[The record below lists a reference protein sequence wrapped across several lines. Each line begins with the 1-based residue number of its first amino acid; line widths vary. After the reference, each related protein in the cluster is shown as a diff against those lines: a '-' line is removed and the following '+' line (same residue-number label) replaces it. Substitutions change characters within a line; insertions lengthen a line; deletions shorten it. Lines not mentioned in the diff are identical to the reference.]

1 MDIYLKLFEVLFP
14 VFFVVGIGYYLGK
27 KNPKIDTTF
36 ITNFA
41 ANVGTPAMII
51 YALTATGT
59 SFEIFKNYFWYY
71 LIAIIIFSLIGIVFL
86 FLLNTKDI
94 IRELPPFIMPN
105 TGNMGLPICLFA
117 YGSQGLGVAAA
128 ISALIIL
135 SHFTLGIFLAANV
148 GTPAMIIYALTATGT
163 SFEIFKNYFWY
174 YFIAI
179 IIFSLIGVVFLFLLN
194 TKDIIRELPP
204 FIMPNTGN
212 MGLPICLFAY
222 GSQGL
227 GVAAAISALIILSH
241 FTLGIFLAARK
252 FNFDVILKSP
262 PFYTIII
269 SVFLLY
275 FEIKTPVF
283 IENTTF
289 LLMYA
294 TIFLILMSLGI
305 ALTRFKV
312 FSFKKA
318 LISSIGRV
326 IAGPIVGFL
335 LIRYFNLTGFA
346 AGVLLIQCSMPSAVL
361 NYLVASIYSPKK
373 IIDSVASTIVVS
385 TLMSFITIPIVVFF
399 ALKYFN

>member
-1 MDIYLKLFEVLFP
+1 MEIYLKLIEVLFP

-27 KNPKIDTTF
+27 NNPKLDTTF

-41 ANVGTPAMII
+41 ANIGTPAMII
-51 YALTATGT
+51 YALTSTST

-71 LIAIIIFSLIGIVFL
+71 LIAILIFTFIGVIFL
-86 FLLNTKDI
+86 YILKTKDI

-117 YGSQGLGVAAA
+117 YGSQGLGVAAT

-135 SHFTLGIFLAANV
+135 CHFTLG
-148 GTPAMIIYALTATGT
+148 
-163 SFEIFKNYFWY
+163 
-174 YFIAI
+174 
-179 IIFSLIGVVFLFLLN
+179 VF
-194 TKDIIRELPP
+194 
-204 FIMPNTGN
+204 
-212 MGLPICLFAY
+212 FAV
-222 GSQGL
+222 S
-227 GVAAAISALIILSH
+227 
-241 FTLGIFLAARK
+241 K
-252 FNFDVILKSP
+252 FNINVRLKNP
-262 PFYTIII
+262 PFYAILI
-269 SVFLLY
+269 SVFFLY
-275 FEIKTPVF
+275 FKVKLPIF

-318 LISSIGRV
+318 LISSVGRV
-326 IAGPIVGFL
+326 ILGPIVAFL
-335 LIRYFNLTGFA
+335 IIRYFDLSGFA

-373 IIDSVASTIVVS
+373 IVDSVASMIVVS
-385 TLMSFITIPIVVFF
+385 TVMSFISIPIVVFF